1 MLAHRITSW
10 LAMHVDADILEYDVV
25 TGRKTGF
32 PRFVAKALEVLAEA
46 EVPFGVIGAMALAV
60 RGLPRMTRDL
70 DVVVMVED
78 AYAALDALER
88 AGFRSVTPIDRTEEP
103 EPMYVL
109 ESNDPRGEIDV
120 LVAASEPEST
130 VIAEAKPA
138 DVYGVKVPV
147 ASLEH
152 LLLMYLYSNQPKH
165 LGDFARIV
173 TESEVDLLGVESF
186 LGDVHPEMLPV
197 FRARVLAART
207 PPPAPPKPPRKR
219 RR

>member
-1 MLAHRITSW
+1 MN
-10 LAMHVDADILEYDVV
+10 VDADILEYDVA

-32 PRFVAKALEVLAEA
+32 PRFVARALEVLAEA

-70 DVVVMVED
+70 DVVVTIEG
-78 AYAALDALER
+78 AYRALDALKR
-88 AGFRSVTPIDRTEEP
+88 AG
-103 EPMYVL
+103 L
-109 ESNDPRGEIDV
+109 ESGDPRGEINV
-120 LVAASEPEST
+120 RVAVSEPEST

-152 LLLMYLYSNQPKH
+152 LLLKYLYSNQPKH

-173 TESEVDLLGVESF
+173 TESEVDLLAVESF
-186 LGDVHPEMLPV
+186 LADVHPEMLAV
-197 FRARVLAART
+197 FRARVLEART
-207 PPPAPPKPPRKR
+207 PPPAPPKPTRKR